1 MEAVDMDTMSHSYH
15 QPQSHPQSH
24 PSHGFDVV
32 AAFSK
37 LETNRK
43 MALFDQLMCGR
54 ANAYRNTL
62 KSFWPESD
70 DADARKLEIVLRVR
84 LDRLKKYS

>member
-1 MEAVDMDTMSHSYH
+1 MEAVDMDTASHPYH
-15 QPQSHPQSH
+15 QPQTHQSH
-24 PSHGFDVV
+24 EFDIMV
-32 AAFSK
+32 AFSK
-37 LETNRK
+37 LETGRK

-62 KSFWPESD
+62 KSFWPESN
-70 DADARKLEIVLRVR
+70 DADARKLEIVLRAR

>member
-1 MEAVDMDTMSHSYH
+1 MEAVDMDTASHPYH
-15 QPQSHPQSH
+15 QPQSHPAN
-24 PSHGFDVV
+24 GFDVV

-37 LETNRK
+37 LETSRK

-62 KSFWPESD
+62 KSFWPESND
-70 DADARKLEIVLRVR
+70 TDARKLEIVLRAR